1 MAKGTK
7 AVAKFRA
14 KLTKSYVDKV
24 VPPDQGDAFHW
35 DSELKGFGLRVNA
48 AGRTF
53 VVQGRI
59 GSGRTDPSARLTIG
73 RYGTFTPDQARDI
86 AREHLRNMRLGI
98 DPRKVAKGTAAQRKT
113 LRAFADD
120 YMRDI
125 PLKPRSREKIEQTVA
140 GPLTRFGW
148 ADKPLASITRE
159 EIAEKFLVMRAATP
173 AYANTS
179 FGHLRAF
186 FNYAA
191 TFEPDTFKDNPV
203 KVLRRM
209 WAPSKERSG
218 RIPDDRLTTV
228 WQHLQDARA
237 RDNRRPAQA
246 GIDFVCFLLLTGCR
260 RSEAA
265 ELTWD
270 RVNLDEAWWHIPDP
284 KNANP
289 VWLALSTQA
298 IALLRRR
305 MPAEPGNS
313 LVFGVGDPRDTLK
326 NVSKVAG
333 QHLSAHD
340 MRRTFTHVG
349 IGLCKIEIAKVELL
363 TNHVPKSITERHYME
378 TQHLE
383 YLKAEVQQI
392 ADRITAAPVAAP
404 TVESTLGAAALGN
417 AP

>member
-1 MAKGTK
+1 MAE
-7 AVAKFRA
+7 AI
-14 KLTKSYVDKV
+14 KLTKRNIDQQ
-24 VPPDQGDAFHW
+24 VPPDAGDLLLW
-35 DSELKGFGLRVNA
+35 DTDLKGFGLRVNA
-48 AGRTF
+48 GGKSF
-53 VVQGRI
+53 IVQGRI
-59 GSGRTDPSARLTIG
+59 GSGRSAPSARITIG
-73 RYGTFTPDQARDI
+73 RYGLFTPDQARDE
-86 AREHLRNMRLGI
+86 AREHLRNMRLGV
-98 DPRKVAKGTAAQRKT
+98 DPRTAAKGTAAQRRT
-113 LRAFADD
+113 LRAVADD

-125 PLKPRSREKIEQTVA
+125 QLKPRSREQIEKSVS
-140 GPLTRFGW
+140 GPFTKFGW
-148 ADKPLASITRE
+148 TDKPMTSITRE
-159 EIAEKFLVMRAATP
+159 MVAEKFLELRERTP
-173 AYANTS
+173 AYANRM

-191 TFEPDTFKDNPV
+191 TRDPDTFKDNPV

-209 WAPSKERSG
+209 WSPAKERSG

-237 RDNRRPAQA
+237 RDNRRHAQA

-289 VWLALSTQA
+289 IWLPLSTQA

-305 MPAEPGNS
+305 MPAEPGNA
-313 LVFGVGDPRDTLK
+313 LVFGIGDPRITME

-333 QHLSAHD
+333 LHLSPHD
-340 MRRTFTHVG
+340 LRRTFTNVG
-349 IGLCKIEIAKVELL
+349 IQLCQIEFVKMEQL
-363 TNHVPKSITERHYME
+363 TNHIPKSVLGRNYTER
-378 TQHLE
+378 QKLQ
-383 YLKAEVQQI
+383 YLRPEVQRI

-404 TVESTLGAAALGN
+404 TVGSTLGTAAQGN
-417 AP
+417 AL